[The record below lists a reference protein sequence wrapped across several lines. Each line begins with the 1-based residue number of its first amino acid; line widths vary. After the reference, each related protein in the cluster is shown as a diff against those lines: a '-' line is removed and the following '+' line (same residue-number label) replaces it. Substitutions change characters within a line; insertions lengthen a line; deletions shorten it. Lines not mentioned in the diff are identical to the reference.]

1 MVLLYDDLRQCTY
14 SGDKTGHRRS
24 GDPGTNLP
32 DPACLWAIPVLMTG
46 KMPRSV
52 TLRASIP
59 AAVGAKLRAGSV
71 NAGLPPRVMACIR
84 RLLLVASAGV
94 PPTNLTIAGD
104 DAIAKPPTP
113 AVSVIALSPSQQQRR
128 QRQIR
133 EEQTF
138 NGIGRSSNQR
148 SPVPE
153 SRIPKFT
160 PLRAITV
167 TIELNGTLAAASIIA
182 LQAAIDRLRKK

>member
-1 MVLLYDDLRQCTY
+1 MILLCDDLSQCTY
-14 SGDKTGHRRS
+14 SGDKTGHWRS

-71 NAGLPPRVMACIR
+71 NAGLPPRVIACIR

-113 AVSVIALSPSQQQRR
+113 AVSVIALSPSQQRRR

-133 EEQTF
+133 
-138 NGIGRSSNQR
+138 GRTDLQLHWREHGTSDRQYRKAEYQN
-148 SPVPE
+148 SP
-153 SRIPKFT
+153 RYA
-160 PLRAITV
+160 PLP
-167 TIELNGTLAAASIIA
+167 
-182 LQAAIDRLRKK
+182 

>member
-1 MVLLYDDLRQCTY
+1 MVIPAPICPT
-14 SGDKTGHRRS
+14 
-24 GDPGTNLP
+24 
-32 DPACLWAIPVLMTG
+32 PACLWAIPVLMTG

-84 RLLLVASAGV
+84 RLLLVASTGV

-113 AVSVIALSPSQQQRR
+113 AVSVIALSP
-128 QRQIR
+128 
-133 EEQTF
+133 
-138 NGIGRSSNQR
+138 RSAAASSTPNPGKNRPSTALAGAWNQR